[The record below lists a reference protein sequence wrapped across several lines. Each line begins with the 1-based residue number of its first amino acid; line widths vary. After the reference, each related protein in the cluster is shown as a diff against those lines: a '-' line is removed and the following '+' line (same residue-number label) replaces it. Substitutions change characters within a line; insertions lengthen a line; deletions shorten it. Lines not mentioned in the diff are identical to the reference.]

1 MSSTR
6 GGTERR
12 RRSPKE
18 IETLIRDF
26 RRSGLS
32 AQEFADQHGV
42 CVQTVYRWLRE
53 EEPNSQP
60 LVPVRITTPTT
71 QDPIRFIHSSGWQ
84 VELPGSM
91 AQEPLLQLLSAL
103 AAC

>member
-1 MSSTR
+1 MSAKR
-6 GGTERR
+6 GGIERR

-18 IETLIRDF
+18 IETLIREF

-32 AQEFADQHGV
+32 AQEFADQRGV

-53 EEPNSQP
+53 EEPDSQP

-84 VELPGSM
+84 VELPASM
-91 AQEPLLQLLSAL
+91 AQEPLLQLLTTL

>member
-1 MSSTR
+1 M
-6 GGTERR
+6 
-12 RRSPKE
+12 
-18 IETLIRDF
+18 ETLIREF

-53 EEPNSQP
+53 EEPKSQP